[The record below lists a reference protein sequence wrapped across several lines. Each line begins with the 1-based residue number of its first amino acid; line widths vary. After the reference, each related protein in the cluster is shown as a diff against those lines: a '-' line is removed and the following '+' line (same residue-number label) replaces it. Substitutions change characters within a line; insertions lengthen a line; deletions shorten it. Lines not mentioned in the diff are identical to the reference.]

1 MPQLISFLK
10 MCWRDTVKQHTSR
23 KPGILQQVNVLADPV
38 KNSHKFAKQNH
49 VKTPAIS
56 PKYII
61 FIHIST
67 NTVIYCNFY

>member
-23 KPGILQQVNVLADPV
+23 KPGILQQVNILADHV
-38 KNSHKFAKQNH
+38 KNSHKFSEQNH

-61 FIHIST
+61 FIHISIISV
-67 NTVIYCNFY
+67 NYYNFY